1 MNACLVGDPSKT
13 AETLAPVQQQLQD
26 LERTL
31 AEQQRQVYAVT
42 ANILRNEATIK
53 QMLDMHAQSSK

>member
-1 MNACLVGDPSKT
+1 M
-13 AETLAPVQQQLQD
+13 APVQQQLQD

-53 QMLDMHAQSSK
+53 QLLDMQAQSSK